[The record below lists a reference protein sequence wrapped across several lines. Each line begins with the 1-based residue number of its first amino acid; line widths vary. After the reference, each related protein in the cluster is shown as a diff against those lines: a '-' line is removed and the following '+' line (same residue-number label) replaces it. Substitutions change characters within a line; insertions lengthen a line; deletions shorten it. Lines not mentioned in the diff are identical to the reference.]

1 MAAMRVK
8 LALAVTCVLAAALTA
23 CGGGGSKTP
32 TTTSPPTKPAKTTF
46 APPISNAELL
56 RRLPA
61 SCRRQL
67 LDPRMPASIRDG
79 MWRDYRRRLTL
90 HPDAARHM
98 TCVDIASN

>member
-8 LALAVTCVLAAALTA
+8 LAFAVTCGLGAALAA
-23 CGGGGSKTP
+23 CGGGGKTP
-32 TTTSPPTKPAKTTF
+32 TTTTPPTKPAKSTF

-67 LDPRMPASIRDG
+67 LDPRMPAPVRDR

-90 HPDAARHM
+90 HTDAARHM